1 MIDYLLSKKIID
13 KEQYLLYKV
22 FKSDDGADYLQSA
35 LNKIVLEEPV
45 SLDHGALS
53 WRDGRHSIFRDII
66 NTINEIERVLK
77 DESK

>member
-13 KEQYLLYKV
+13 KEQYLMYKV

-35 LNKIVLEEPV
+35 LNKIVLEEPA

-66 NTINEIERVLK
+66 NTINKIEGVLK